1 MSVLEDLT
9 NATMTFEKAKQEFE
23 IRYYLWSISEFE
35 KEIEESFPN
44 LQLFKAG
51 RVWRRYQFMRLL
63 IKKEQM
69 TLAHSFLKRWHRDT
83 VKMLGE
89 KISAD
94 EESLL
99 SKYDGFFQSRQQYQY
114 VQQLEKDGQSDVA
127 HFWTQRLR
135 AEAANIP
142 SVGYF
147 DNDKS
152 LLSQLDAVFRLIPLT
167 FEEQIAARKQT
178 GEKIKF
184 VSKRKLQK
192 AMAEKFKAAFADQ
205 IIDFRFDDT
214 LDPWSAFDLK
224 CCGWI
229 LSTHFWF
236 GRRESVIDYSQG
248 ISSPTRIKHPDN
260 PEITGPAMLMGNG
273 ISWLCMNRWEYI
285 LSEEVEAT
293 CNDAMKLCGR
303 FIEVAQKLLKGL
315 EFEKITMK

>member
-1 MSVLEDLT
+1 MNSVPKLRGDADRLSAIPGNVPRIGNFPPGCRFSPRCPIARPECSEKIPELLEVEPWTFCAMSVLEDLT

-35 KEIEESFPN
+35 KEIEDSFPN

-51 RVWRRYQFMRLL
+51 RAWRRYQFMRLL

-83 VKMLGE
+83 VKILGE

-99 SKYDGFFQSRQQYQY
+99 SKYDSFFQSRQQYQY
-114 VQQLEKDGQSDVA
+114 VQQLEKDGQSDIA

-178 GEKIKF
+178 G
-184 VSKRKLQK
+184 RKLN
-192 AMAEKFKAAFADQ
+192 
-205 IIDFRFDDT
+205 
-214 LDPWSAFDLK
+214 L
-224 CCGWI
+224 
-229 LSTHFWF
+229 
-236 GRRESVIDYSQG
+236 
-248 ISSPTRIKHPDN
+248 
-260 PEITGPAMLMGNG
+260 
-273 ISWLCMNRWEYI
+273 
-285 LSEEVEAT
+285 
-293 CNDAMKLCGR
+293 
-303 FIEVAQKLLKGL
+303 
-315 EFEKITMK
+315 